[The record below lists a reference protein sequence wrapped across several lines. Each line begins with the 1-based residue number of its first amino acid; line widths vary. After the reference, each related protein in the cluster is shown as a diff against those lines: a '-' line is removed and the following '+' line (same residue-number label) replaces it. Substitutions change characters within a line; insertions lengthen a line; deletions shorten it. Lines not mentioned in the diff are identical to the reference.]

1 MLRIHYNQGAA
12 QTAPRQKGNDLAQHR
27 MAGMDSAHGMRP
39 LAVMAGL
46 FFIIGF
52 VTWLNGPLITFVQV
66 AFGLGPVGAFLVP
79 MCFYLSYLVCAFP
92 AMGLA
97 RRMGLRDGIVLALVI
112 MAAGTSVFGEC
123 VGGRWY
129 PGALAGLSVLGAGLT
144 LLQVTVNPYVT
155 MLGPPQGAARRI
167 ATMGIANKVSGI
179 IAPIIFSVL
188 VMYDIGD
195 VMTHLANAGDREQR
209 EAVLATFA
217 HAVVMPYRCLAVVL
231 LLVALGLCHAGLPDI
246 RLVDTDDTMP
256 RSGRMPVRAW
266 VGIAVVFIYVGV
278 EVMAGDAIGVYGRGM
293 GISLGQARFLTSL
306 TLGAMLA
313 GYAAGTVM
321 VPALCGAVRY
331 LLSSTVL
338 GMVLCFAAT
347 MMPGVGSVLCVALL
361 GLANAMMM
369 PILFPLVL
377 QVAGNGQYLATALLV
392 MAFSGG
398 AFMPQLFAGLIP
410 VVGMKPSFMGIMLL
424 AYGIIGGYAL
434 WMERA
439 GRSNPDLG
447 DRR

>member
-1 MLRIHYNQGAA
+1 M
-12 QTAPRQKGNDLAQHR
+12 T
-27 MAGMDSAHGMRP
+27 GMDSTHGMRP

-97 RRMGLRDGIVLALVI
+97 RRMGLRDGIMLALAI
-112 MAAGTSVFGEC
+112 MAAGTATFGEC
-123 VGGRWY
+123 VGRRWY
-129 PGALAGLSVLGAGLT
+129 AGALAGLSVLGAGLT
-144 LLQVTVNPYVT
+144 LLQVTVNPYVAV
-155 MLGPPQGAARRI
+155 LGPPQGAARRI
-167 ATMGIANKVSGI
+167 AVMGIANKVSGI
-179 IAPIIFSVL
+179 IAPIIFSFL
-188 VMYDIGD
+188 VMRDIGG
-195 VMTHLANAGDREQR
+195 VMAHLANAVDGVQR
-209 EAVLATFA
+209 EAVLATFT
-217 HAVVMPYRCLAVVL
+217 HAVVAPYRCMAAVL
-231 LLVALGLCHAGLPDI
+231 LLAALGLRHAGLPDI
-246 RLVDTDDTMP
+246 RLAGNAGTVP
-256 RSGRMPVRAW
+256 HSGRMPVRAW
-266 VGIAVVFIYVGV
+266 MGIVVVFIYVGV

-313 GYAAGTVM
+313 GYAAGTVL
-321 VPALCGAVRY
+321 VPVLCTAVRY
-331 LLSSTVL
+331 LLLSALL
-338 GMVLCFAAT
+338 GVVLCLAAA
-347 MMPGVGSVLCVALL
+347 MAPGVGSVLCVALL

-377 QVAGNGQYLATALLV
+377 QAAGGGQYRATALLV

-410 VVGMKPSFMGIMLL
+410 VIGMKSAFVGIMLP
-424 AYGIIGGYAL
+424 AYGMIGGYGL
-434 WMERA
+434 WMGRA
-439 GRSNPDLG
+439 GRPQPGLG
-447 DRR
+447 DGL

>member
-12 QTAPRQKGNDLAQHR
+12 PATPRQKGNDLAQHC
-27 MAGMDSAHGMRP
+27 MAGIDSAHGMRP

-79 MCFYLSYLVCAFP
+79 MCFYLSYLACAFP

-97 RRMGLRDGIVLALVI
+97 RRMGLRDGIVLALAV
-112 MAAGTSVFGEC
+112 MAAGTAVFGEC
-123 VGGRWY
+123 VGQRWY
-129 PGALAGLSVLGAGLT
+129 PGALAGLSMLGAGLT

-167 ATMGIANKVSGI
+167 AAMGIANKVSGI
-179 IAPIIFSVL
+179 IAPIIFSIL
-188 VMYDIGD
+188 VMHDIGG
-195 VMTHLANAGDREQR
+195 VMAHLANAVGGVQR
-209 EAVLATFA
+209 EAVLAAFA
-217 HAVVMPYRCLAVVL
+217 HAVVAPYRGMAGIL
-231 LLVALGLCHAGLPDI
+231 LLAALGLRHAGLPDI
-246 RLVDTDDTMP
+246 RLVDTGSP
-256 RSGRMPVRAW
+256 APHSGRMPARAW
-266 VGIAVVFIYVGV
+266 VGIVVVFIYVGV

-321 VPALCGAVRY
+321 VPVLCGAVRY
-331 LLSSTVL
+331 LLLSAIL
-338 GMVLCFAAT
+338 GMALCLAAA
-347 MMPGVGSVLCVALL
+347 MAPGVGSVLCVALL

-377 QVAGNGQYLATALLV
+377 QAAGNGQHRATALLV

-398 AFMPQLFAGLIP
+398 AFMPQMFAGLIP
-410 VVGMKPSFMGIMLL
+410 VIGMKPAFVGIMLS
-424 AYGIIGGYAL
+424 AYGLIGAYAL
-434 WMERA
+434 WMGRA
-439 GRSNPDLG
+439 GRSDPGLG
-447 DRR
+447 DGR

>member
-1 MLRIHYNQGAA
+1 
-12 QTAPRQKGNDLAQHR
+12 
-27 MAGMDSAHGMRP
+27 MRP
-39 LAVMAGL
+39 LAIMAGL

-66 AFGLGPVGAFLVP
+66 AFSLGPVGAFLVP
-79 MCFYLSYLVCAFP
+79 MCFYLSYLACAFP

-97 RRMGLRDGIVLALVI
+97 RRVGLRDGIVLALVI
-112 MAAGTSVFGEC
+112 MAAGTCVFGEC
-123 VGGRWY
+123 VGQRWY
-129 PGALAGLSVLGAGLT
+129 PGALSGLSVLGAGLT

-188 VMYDIGD
+188 VMHDIAG
-195 VMTHLANAGDREQR
+195 VMAHLTGAVDMGQR
-209 EAVLATFA
+209 AAVLATFA
-217 HAVVMPYRCLAVVL
+217 HAVVVPYRCMAVVL
-231 LLVALGLCHAGLPDI
+231 LCVAFGLRRAGLPDI
-246 RLVDTDDTMP
+246 RLVDGDAATP
-256 RSGRMPVRAW
+256 HSGRMPLRAW
-266 VGIAVVFIYVGV
+266 LGIGVVFIYVGV

-313 GYAAGTVM
+313 GYVAGTVM
-321 VPALCGAVRY
+321 VPGRCTMVRY
-331 LLSSTVL
+331 LLASTIL
-338 GMVLCFAAT
+338 GVMLCLVAAMT
-347 MMPGVGSVLCVALL
+347 AGVGSVMCVALL

-377 QVAGNGQYLATALLV
+377 HAAGKGQYRATALLV

-410 VVGMKPSFMGIMLL
+410 VVGMKPAFVGIMLP
-424 AYGIIGGYAL
+424 AYGMIGGYAL
-434 WMERA
+434 WMGRA

-447 DRR
+447 DGR